1 MKFID
6 RLLNKTKDGFVKE
19 NVWIARGGAMYYL
32 GGELGRRLDP
42 IVWWAIRVT
51 TDELMRKKTI

>member
-19 NVWIARGGAMYYL
+19 NVVIARVGAMDYL
-32 GGELGRRLDP
+32 GSELGMGLNP
-42 IVWWAIRVT
+42 NEFYAVHVT
-51 TDELMRKKTI
+51 PDELFKKETI